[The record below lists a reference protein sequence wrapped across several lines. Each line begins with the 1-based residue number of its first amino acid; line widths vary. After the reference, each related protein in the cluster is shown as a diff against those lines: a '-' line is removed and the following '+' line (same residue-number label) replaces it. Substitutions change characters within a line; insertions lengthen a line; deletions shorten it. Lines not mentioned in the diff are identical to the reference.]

1 MSAKRLAVRLAVD
14 IGNSNA
20 TVGVY
25 AAARAA
31 KKALAVIR
39 LPSDAHSTADALYG
53 LLQPHLSLRFAV
65 KRVAIASVVPRAV
78 RAWEQLADRLAAP
91 HVTLDPLAV
100 PDIAIKLRR
109 PEEAGIDRI
118 VNAWMG
124 RRRYGAPLV
133 LVDMGTATTFDVV
146 DRDGAYAGGIIA
158 PGVRLFAD
166 ALAEHTAKLPY
177 IELSRPEHAVGRS
190 TVEAMRSGAI
200 LGQAAMIDGL
210 LDRVLAE
217 TGRCPVV
224 ATGGNLPVIRPFLRT
239 RFRACD
245 PTLLLDGIDAVARFM
260 EKPERPRRQIG

>member
-1 MSAKRLAVRLAVD
+1 VKRVAVRLAVD

-25 AAARAA
+25 DAARAA
-31 KKALAVIR
+31 KKALAVLR
-39 LPSDAHSTADALYG
+39 LPSDARSTADSLYG
-53 LLQPHLSLRFAV
+53 LLQPHLGCRFTV
-65 KRVAIASVVPRAV
+65 KQVAIASVVPRAV
-78 RAWEQLADRLAAP
+78 RAWEQLADRLAASR
-91 HVTLDPLAV
+91 VTLDPLAI
-100 PDIAIKLRR
+100 PDIALKLRR
-109 PEEAGIDRI
+109 PEEAGIDRV

-133 LVDMGTATTFDVV
+133 IVDMGTATTFDVV
-146 DRDGAYAGGIIA
+146 DGDGAYAGGIIA

-177 IELSRPEHAVGRS
+177 IELSRPDRAVGRD
-190 TVEAMRSGAI
+190 TVEAMRSGAV

-210 LDRVLAE
+210 IDRVMAE

-224 ATGGNLPVIRPFLRT
+224 ATGGNLPTLRPFLGT

-245 PTLLLDGIDAVARFM
+245 STLLLDGIDAVARLM
-260 EKPERPRRQIG
+260 EKPARARLRRG